1 MINKN
6 LVLSAH
12 DVSDGGLIIALVEMS
27 LGSHIGAIIEKPKK
41 LSNLIEY
48 FFGEDQ
54 GRYVLEIEEENY
66 KKVVNLLKSYN
77 ILFEKIGRKKKTYF
91 EIENEMKID
100 TYDLSKINNKWYN
113 NY

>member
-1 MINKN
+1 
-6 LVLSAH
+6 
-12 DVSDGGLIIALVEMS
+12 MS
-27 LGSHIGAIIEKPKK
+27 LGSHLGAIIEKPKK

-66 KKVVNLLKSYN
+66 KKVVNLLKSSN
-77 ILFEKIGRKKKTYF
+77 IFFEKIGRTQKTYF